1 MKKLVKI
8 GASLILLV
16 QSILLA
22 WPVQAIQ
29 GQDQMGQDFEFF
41 LNPPLVGDQ
50 SLSGEALP
58 DQPITLEVQDQE
70 FEVLVEEDGQF
81 EFDPIPSLSEE
92 DEILVKQGENEIE
105 SPVFT
110 EDQAPDRV
118 EFEGDFDFTGLV
130 DLEDEGSD
138 PESDQ
143 ADEDESHSDQ
153 EAEDQTLEDPES
165 DSDSEDDT
173 TGEGEEEE
181 DSEESESQAGEADQE
196 EAEADDGAED
206 GGDPEEDA
214 EVDDETEDNSEAES
228 EVDDDTDDEE
238 TNDASEEDEE
248 EDQAP
253 GQSRASGASNASR
266 APGPTSSSARTAVVS
281 NFAELR
287 RAMEDP
293 NIEIVR
299 LSRDITTSSG
309 ASSNMPV
316 ASNSRRKILDGQGFS
331 LIINQNA
338 GFDTD
343 TRIDDMVVRNFYN
356 LYTRHSSNDEGF
368 LRMRANPY
376 NFHLENV
383 TFNRN
388 RNADGAHLFTSW
400 ESAIHFYGGINVY
413 TPPNRQF
420 VTRVRRA
427 EFHDGSNVRINSG
440 QIGIEQIDQGNVRD
454 MHKGVVVGNN
464 ARLSILSGSHAF
476 HNSFNGN
483 GPTDFEVGKTSTVNL
498 RSYNGQ
504 AIQINGSSNF
514 NFNVSPDS
522 LVDLRSDNG
531 HAVNIEGNS
540 NFNLTVDPNSNLK
553 LAAAGDGLRGP
564 NNSSNQVFAIDV
576 WGQLNIEAD
585 RGIYFKQQAFRFTIH
600 EGGQAKIDGRS
611 NAVFKD
617 DRRNPNRPQ
626 FELKPGSRWVA
637 RSRSGDTFRLLGQ
650 SDFSF
655 DSPAIADFIAHQ
667 NGTVTFSTN
676 ANHRFRIQNVLMR
689 SWVDDI
695 YDYASGIQTQQ
706 FDRGQFTL
714 TPDSFSEVVTN
725 PASNFFPNQFPRNN
739 RRWQFIEGL
748 DDPVIDGP
756 ILDTMTEI
764 TGTAPADSTVFMT
777 GEDSE
782 VIDQTQADSQGQFKF
797 TLDQPFPLGTR
808 LTFYARRGMVQ
819 SGWVDEVVQGARLE
833 LTSVDNLNFE
843 TTEIK
848 DQANQLI
855 PKTQPVKAELLDTRQ
870 DQSWQLTVQAR
881 EPLTNQAGHQLP
893 NALVYRNPVT
903 NTTQVLE
910 GQDVLVATDQSN
922 NVTQTGDYTS
932 QVTWAENEGF
942 LIQTNPIHAQSGSP
956 YKARI
961 QWTLK
966 DAP

>member
-1 MKKLVKI
+1 
-8 GASLILLV
+8 
-16 QSILLA
+16 
-22 WPVQAIQ
+22 
-29 GQDQMGQDFEFF
+29 
-41 LNPPLVGDQ
+41 
-50 SLSGEALP
+50 
-58 DQPITLEVQDQE
+58 
-70 FEVLVEEDGQF
+70 
-81 EFDPIPSLSEE
+81 
-92 DEILVKQGENEIE
+92 
-105 SPVFT
+105 
-110 EDQAPDRV
+110 
-118 EFEGDFDFTGLV
+118 
-130 DLEDEGSD
+130 
-138 PESDQ
+138 
-143 ADEDESHSDQ
+143 
-153 EAEDQTLEDPES
+153 
-165 DSDSEDDT
+165 
-173 TGEGEEEE
+173 
-181 DSEESESQAGEADQE
+181 
-196 EAEADDGAED
+196 
-206 GGDPEEDA
+206 
-214 EVDDETEDNSEAES
+214 
-228 EVDDDTDDEE
+228 
-238 TNDASEEDEE
+238 
-248 EDQAP
+248 
-253 GQSRASGASNASR
+253 
-266 APGPTSSSARTAVVS
+266 
-281 NFAELR
+281 
-287 RAMEDP
+287 
-293 NIEIVR
+293 
-299 LSRDITTSSG
+299 
-309 ASSNMPV
+309 MPV

-427 EFHDGSNVRINSG
+427 EFHDGAKVQMNSG
-440 QIGIEQIDQGNVRD
+440 QIGLQQLDQGNVRNLK
-454 MHKGVVVGNN
+454 KGVAVGNN
-464 ARLSILSGSHAF
+464 VNLSIRSGSDAF
-476 HNSFNGN
+476 HNNFTGN
-483 GPTDFEVGKTSTVNL
+483 GATEFEIGNNSTVNL
-498 RSYNGQ
+498 QSEYAH
-504 AIQINGSSNF
+504 AINY
-514 NFNVSPDS
+514 
-522 LVDLRSDNG
+522 
-531 HAVNIEGNS
+531 EGNS
-540 NFNLTVDPNSNLK
+540 NFNLTVGPNSSLI
-553 LAAAGDGLRGP
+553 LIAAGDGLRAS
-564 NNSSNQVFAIDV
+564 NNNPDHNFVIDV
-576 WGQLNIEAD
+576 RGQLNIEAD
-585 RGIYFKQQAFRFTIH
+585 HGIYFRRQVFRFTVH
-600 EGGQAKIDGRS
+600 EAGQAMIDGRS
-611 NAVFKD
+611 NAVYQNNAIN
-617 DRRNPNRPQ
+617 RNRPQ
-626 FELKPGSRWVA
+626 FELKPGASWIA
-637 RSRSGDTFRLLGQ
+637 ESRSGDTFRLLGQ
-650 SDFSF
+650 SDFNF
-655 DSPAIADFIAHQ
+655 DSPAIADFITHQ

-676 ANHRFRIQNVLMR
+676 ADHRFRIQNVLMR

-695 YDYASGIQTQQ
+695 YDYTAGIQTQQ

-714 TPDSFSEVVTN
+714 TPDGFSDVVTN
-725 PASNFFPNQFPRNN
+725 PASNFFPSQFPRNN

-748 DDPVIDGP
+748 DDPDIDGP

-782 VIDQTQADSQGQFKF
+782 VIGQTQADSQGRFTF

-808 LTFYARRGMVQ
+808 LTFYARRGTVQ
-819 SGWVDEVVQGARLE
+819 SGWVDEVVQGNRLE

-855 PKTQPVKAELLDTRQ
+855 PKTQPVQANLLDTRQ
-870 DQSWQLTVQAR
+870 DQPWQLTVQAL

-942 LIQTNPIHAQSGSP
+942 LIQTNPIYAQSGSP

>member
-22 WPVQAIQ
+22 WPVQAVQ
-29 GQDQMGQDFEFF
+29 EDQDFEFF
-41 LNPPLVGDQ
+41 LNPPLVDDQ
-50 SLSGEALP
+50 SITGEALP
-58 DQPITLEVQDQE
+58 NRPISLEVQDQE
-70 FEVLVEEDGQF
+70 FETLVEEDGQF
-81 EFDPIPSLSEE
+81 EFEPIPALREE
-92 DEILVKQGENEIE
+92 DEILVKQGENELK

-130 DLEDEGSD
+130 DLEDEGSSD
-138 PESDQ
+138 LESNQDG
-143 ADEDESHSDQ
+143 EDESDPDQ
-153 EAEDQTLEDPES
+153 ETEEDQTQEAP
-165 DSDSEDDT
+165 DSEASST
-173 TGEGEEEE
+173 SEGEEEE
-181 DSEESESQAGEADQE
+181 DSEESESQVGESDQEEDAEADAGAEDDDEADDKTSDEPEE
-196 EAEADDGAED
+196 EAEADE
-206 GGDPEEDA
+206 
-214 EVDDETEDNSEAES
+214 
-228 EVDDDTDDEE
+228 DTDDEE
-238 TNDASEEDEE
+238 ADDASEEDEE
-248 EDQAP
+248 EAQAP
-253 GQSRASGASNASR
+253 GQSRASGASNYNR
-266 APGPTSSSARTAVVS
+266 APGPTSSSARFAVVS

-427 EFHDGSNVRINSG
+427 EFHDGAKVQINSG
-440 QIGIEQIDQGNVRD
+440 QIGLQQLDQGNVRNLK
-454 MHKGVVVGNN
+454 KGVAVGNN
-464 ARLSILSGSHAF
+464 VNLSIRSGSDAL
-476 HNSFNGN
+476 HNNFAGN
-483 GPTDFEVGKTSTVNL
+483 ETTEFEVGNNSTVNL
-498 RSYNGQ
+498 QSEYAH
-504 AIQINGSSNF
+504 AINY
-514 NFNVSPDS
+514 
-522 LVDLRSDNG
+522 
-531 HAVNIEGNS
+531 EGNS
-540 NFNLTVDPNSNLK
+540 NFNLTVGPNSNLI
-553 LAAAGDGLRGP
+553 LVAAGDGLRDNS
-564 NNSSNQVFAIDV
+564 NNPDHNFFIDV
-576 WGQLNIEAD
+576 RGQLNIEAD
-585 RGIYFKQQAFRFTIH
+585 HGIYFRRQVFRFTVH
-600 EGGQAKIDGRS
+600 EAGQAMIDGRR
-611 NAVFKD
+611 NAVYQNNAIN
-617 DRRNPNRPQ
+617 RNRPQ
-626 FELKPGSRWVA
+626 FELKPGSSWIA
-637 RSRSGDTFRLLGQ
+637 ESRSGDTFRLLGQ
-650 SDFSF
+650 SDFNF
-655 DSPAIADFIAHQ
+655 DSPAIADFITHQ

-676 ANHRFRIQNVLMR
+676 ADHRFRIQNVLMR

-714 TPDSFSEVVTN
+714 TPDGFSDVVTK
-725 PASNFFPNQFPRNN
+725 PASNFFPSQFPRNN

-748 DDPVIDGP
+748 DDPDIDGP

-782 VIDQTQADSQGQFKF
+782 VIGQTQADSQGRFTF
-797 TLDQPFPLGTR
+797 TLDQPFPIGTR
-808 LTFYARRGMVQ
+808 LTFYARRGTVQ
-819 SGWVDEVVQGARLE
+819 SGWVDEVVQGNRLE

-855 PKTQPVKAELLDTRQ
+855 PKTQPVQANLLDTRQ
-870 DQSWQLTVQAR
+870 DQPWQLTVQAL

-893 NALVYRNPVT
+893 NALVYRNPET

-910 GQDVLVATDQSN
+910 GQDVLVATDRSS

-942 LIQTNPIHAQSGSP
+942 LIQTNPIYAQSGSP

>member
-22 WPVQAIQ
+22 WPVQAVQ
-29 GQDQMGQDFEFF
+29 GQDQIGQEFEFF
-41 LNPPLVGDQ
+41 LDPPLVGDQ

-58 DQPITLEVQDQE
+58 DQPITLEVQGQE

-81 EFDPIPSLSEE
+81 EFDPIPPLSEE
-92 DEILVKQGENEIE
+92 DEIIVKQGENEIK

-118 EFEGDFDFTGLV
+118 EFEGDFDFDGLV
-130 DLEDEGSD
+130 DLEDEGSA

-143 ADEDESHSDQ
+143 DGEDESEPDQ
-153 EAEDQTLEDPES
+153 ETEEDQTQEAPDSE
-165 DSDSEDDT
+165 SDSEDDT
-173 TGEGEEEE
+173 AGEGEEEE
-181 DSEESESQAGEADQE
+181 DPEESESQAGEADQE
-196 EAEADDGAED
+196 EAEADDDEA
-206 GGDPEEDA
+206 
-214 EVDDETEDNSEAES
+214 DDETSGEPEEEAEA
-228 EVDDDTDDEE
+228 EEDTDDEE
-238 TNDASEEDEE
+238 ADDASEEDEE
-248 EDQAP
+248 EDQSA
-253 GQSRASGASNASR
+253 GQSRASRASNASR
-266 APGPTSSSARTAVVS
+266 APGPTSSSARSVEVS

-388 RNADGAHLFTSW
+388 QLADGAHLFTSW
-400 ESAIHFYGGINVY
+400 ESTIHFYGNIDVY
-413 TPPNRQF
+413 TPPNRPF

-427 EFHDGSNVRINSG
+427 EFHDGANVQINSG
-440 QIGIEQIDQGNVRD
+440 QIGLEQLNQGSVQNLP
-454 MHKGVVVGNN
+454 KGVLVGNN
-464 ARLSILSGSHAF
+464 VRLSILSGSHAF

-483 GPTDFEVGKTSTVNL
+483 EPTDFEVKRNSTVNL
-498 RSYNGQ
+498 WSYNGQ
-504 AIQINGSSNF
+504 AIQINGNSNF

-522 LVDLRSDNG
+522 HVELRSDNG

-540 NFNLTVDPNSNLK
+540 NFNLKVAPNSNLK
-553 LAAAGDGLRGP
+553 LVATGDGLRAND
-564 NNSSNQVFAIDV
+564 NNPDRNFVIDV
-576 WGQLNIEAD
+576 RGQLNIEAD
-585 RGIYFKQQAFRFTIH
+585 HGIYFRRQVFRFTVH
-600 EGGQAKIDGRS
+600 EAGQAMIDGRR
-611 NAVFKD
+611 NAVYQNNAIN
-617 DRRNPNRPQ
+617 RNRPQ
-626 FELKPGSRWVA
+626 FELKPGSSWIA
-637 RSRSGDTFRLLGQ
+637 ESRSGDTFRLLGQ
-650 SDFSF
+650 SDFNF

-676 ANHRFRIQNVLMR
+676 ADHRFRIQNVLMR

-695 YDYASGIQTQQ
+695 YDYTAGIQTQQ

-714 TPDSFSEVVTN
+714 TPNGFSEVVTN
-725 PASNFFPNQFPRNN
+725 PPSNFFPSQFPRNN

-748 DDPVIDGP
+748 DDPDIDGP

-782 VIDQTQADSQGQFKF
+782 VIGQTQADSQGRFTF
-797 TLDQPFPLGTR
+797 TLDQPFPIGTR
-808 LTFYARRGMVQ
+808 LTFYARRGTVQ
-819 SGWVDEVVQGARLE
+819 SGWVDEVVQGNRLE

-855 PKTQPVKAELLDTRQ
+855 PKTQPVQANLLDTRQ
-870 DQSWQLTVQAR
+870 DQPWQLTVQAL

-910 GQDVLVATDQSN
+910 GQDVLVATDRSN

-942 LIQTNPIHAQSGSP
+942 LIQTNPIYAQSGSP

>member
-1 MKKLVKI
+1 M
-8 GASLILLV
+8 LV
-16 QSILLA
+16 QFILLA

-130 DLEDEGSD
+130 DLEDEASD
-138 PESDQ
+138 PESDH
-143 ADEDESHSDQ
+143 AKEDESDSDEDQ
-153 EAEDQTLEDPES
+153 EAEDQTLEDPDS

-181 DSEESESQAGEADQE
+181 DPEESESQAGEADQE

-206 GGDPEEDA
+206 GDEI
-214 EVDDETEDNSEAES
+214 DDETNDAPEEEAEAD
-228 EVDDDTDDEE
+228 EADEDTDDEE
-238 TNDASEEDEE
+238 ADDTSEEDEE

-427 EFHDGSNVRINSG
+427 EFHDGAKVQMNSG
-440 QIGIEQIDQGNVRD
+440 QIGLQQLDQGNVRNLK
-454 MHKGVVVGNN
+454 KGVAVGNN
-464 ARLSILSGSHAF
+464 VNLSIRSGSDAF
-476 HNSFNGN
+476 HNNFTGN
-483 GPTDFEVGKTSTVNL
+483 GATEFEIGNNSTVNL
-498 RSYNGQ
+498 QSEY
-504 AIQINGSSNF
+504 AL
-514 NFNVSPDS
+514 S
-522 LVDLRSDNG
+522 L
-531 HAVNIEGNS
+531 
-540 NFNLTVDPNSNLK
+540 
-553 LAAAGDGLRGP
+553 
-564 NNSSNQVFAIDV
+564 
-576 WGQLNIEAD
+576 
-585 RGIYFKQQAFRFTIH
+585 IH
-600 EGGQAKIDGRS
+600 I
-611 NAVFKD
+611 
-617 DRRNPNRPQ
+617 
-626 FELKPGSRWVA
+626 
-637 RSRSGDTFRLLGQ
+637 
-650 SDFSF
+650 
-655 DSPAIADFIAHQ
+655 
-667 NGTVTFSTN
+667 
-676 ANHRFRIQNVLMR
+676 
-689 SWVDDI
+689 
-695 YDYASGIQTQQ
+695 
-706 FDRGQFTL
+706 
-714 TPDSFSEVVTN
+714 
-725 PASNFFPNQFPRNN
+725 
-739 RRWQFIEGL
+739 
-748 DDPVIDGP
+748 
-756 ILDTMTEI
+756 
-764 TGTAPADSTVFMT
+764 
-777 GEDSE
+777 
-782 VIDQTQADSQGQFKF
+782 
-797 TLDQPFPLGTR
+797 
-808 LTFYARRGMVQ
+808 
-819 SGWVDEVVQGARLE
+819 
-833 LTSVDNLNFE
+833 
-843 TTEIK
+843 
-848 DQANQLI
+848 
-855 PKTQPVKAELLDTRQ
+855 
-870 DQSWQLTVQAR
+870 
-881 EPLTNQAGHQLP
+881 
-893 NALVYRNPVT
+893 
-903 NTTQVLE
+903 
-910 GQDVLVATDQSN
+910 
-922 NVTQTGDYTS
+922 
-932 QVTWAENEGF
+932 
-942 LIQTNPIHAQSGSP
+942 
-956 YKARI
+956 
-961 QWTLK
+961 
-966 DAP
+966 